1 LKLVLAINDQSEPIW
16 RSFVFLKAP
25 TPYEATAMSPSQEA
39 SIDYDRLMQANLAR
53 VFGERDAK
61 RRIAAIL
68 ELEAL
73 SPE

>member
-1 LKLVLAINDQSEPIW
+1 MTDLN
-16 RSFVFLKAP
+16 RSGAHLLPKASA
-25 TPYEATAMSPSQEA
+25 PYEATTMSNSPEA
-39 SIDYDRLMQANLAR
+39 SIDYERLVQANLAR

>member
-1 LKLVLAINDQSEPIW
+1 
-16 RSFVFLKAP
+16 
-25 TPYEATAMSPSQEA
+25 MSNSPEA
-39 SIDYDRLMQANLAR
+39 SIDYERLVQADLAR

-61 RRIAAIL
+61 WRIAAIL

>member
-1 LKLVLAINDQSEPIW
+1 
-16 RSFVFLKAP
+16 
-25 TPYEATAMSPSQEA
+25 MSNSPEA
-39 SIDYDRLMQANLAR
+39 SIDYERLVQANLAR
-53 VFGERDAK
+53 VIGERDAK

>member
-1 LKLVLAINDQSEPIW
+1 MPDLN
-16 RSFVFLKAP
+16 RSVAHLPSKAAA
-25 TPYEATAMSPSQEA
+25 PYEATTMSNSREA
-39 SIDYDRLMQANLAR
+39 SIDHERLVQANLAR
-53 VFGERDAK
+53 VFGERDTK